1 MFDWT
6 MAGSLAQPSTLT
18 VLAAN
23 GPPRCAAS
31 PRGTTNSANSMITAT
46 AARRAGRRIGQR
58 LQVQRAQQI
67 AVDQFERGAGLA
79 CQRQRRGF
87 LAERRLQPVA
97 PVVAAA
103 RRPHAAAAVVAQHDV
118 VGREHDLLEEGRHR
132 QQLAVRG
139 DDVEDV
145 AVEEELGGRPGAEQ
159 IAHLGGPAGQL
170 VAHWLSRARVSG
182 VSGGGSVSRSSIA
195 P

>member
-6 MAGSLAQPSTLT
+6 MAGIVGPAEHLDR
-18 VLAAN
+18 VGRERAAEV
-23 GPPRCAAS
+23 
-31 PRGTTNSANSMITAT
+31 RGV
-46 AARRAGRRIGQR
+46 AARHDELGELDDHCNPARLAGGRIGKR
-58 LQVQRAQQI
+58 LQVQDAEQV
-67 AVDQFERGAGLA
+67 AVYQFECRARLAG
-79 CQRQRRGF
+79 QRQRRGF

-103 RRPHAAAAVVAQHDV
+103 RRPHAAAAVVAQDDV
-118 VGREHDLLEEGRHR
+118 VGAEHDLLEERR
-132 QQLAVRG
+132 NREQLAVRG

-145 AVEEELGGRPGAEQ
+145 AVEEELGGRSGAEQ
-159 IAHLGGPAGQL
+159 IAHLGCPAGQL
-170 VAHWLSRARVSG
+170 VAHWLSRACVSG